1 MGELG
6 DGKSC
11 PEQTC
16 RSSSHYT
23 SVQSPLY
30 DSPLQKTSNSF
41 GEIIQMLVRKRI
53 QIMSHIHIEVTS
65 SRCYQI
71 NNMQSF

>member
-1 MGELG
+1 MGRVALNKPVEVAAI
-6 DGKSC
+6 
-11 PEQTC
+11 
-16 RSSSHYT
+16 T